1 MKNNIIIKSVS
12 FALVVS
18 ALASCSESWLDPEP
32 LSFYEPNITFSTEE
46 GLEGALTRCRSDMLY
61 YFLGSNGTA
70 VSTEL
75 IFSDVA
81 VSAITDLSGSQNLA
95 MDITPTSNNTYIGTN
110 LSNAFWTSGV
120 SGSSFANVVIS
131 RIPELDLDE
140 TTKNQMLSRAYFHRA
155 WRYYHLIFQF
165 GDVPLVTKEITT
177 PKLDFRS
184 VKMSV
189 IIEKMIQ
196 DLEFAVNHIPERD
209 DWGKENKG
217 ACLMLLTKFYLAAG
231 AFDKA
236 RAAADSLINNCGYA
250 LMEEPF
256 GTFENPFPDARPMTR
271 NVMWDLHRPVNKS
284 ISANTESIMTIISR
298 YENPDSRVNTM
309 FLYNF
314 TPFWSMTDTNRGILT
329 PSKKN
334 IGIGRQAGTAEFM
347 AQYPDYIDQRAV
359 CGRGECFI
367 RPTYFAEEGMW
378 TDPNDLRHDRKSGNW
393 MAMEDMKYNNVDLL
407 GTEDEKY
414 YLQPLQ
420 KFADDGTLLCRDTIR
435 CWYGYPYY
443 KLWVDDVDR
452 DVANGYKGVDYQ
464 GGPGDAYLYRL
475 AEAYLLRA
483 EAYYWLNMYD
493 KAAQDVNKIRERAH
507 CTTFFSASDMEG
519 LDGLDV
525 IMDERARELMY
536 EEFRHVEL
544 VRVSYIKA
552 NKEGTYESPK
562 SLADENSDS
571 YWWHRIEKYNNYYNK
586 GAVTMHG
593 DEYKM
598 AKHNIFWPITQGNI
612 DPNLYGR
619 INQNYGYAGYE
630 NNETPI
636 SSLEELEASGQ

>member
-1 MKNNIIIKSVS
+1 MKNNLFKSVS
-12 FALVVS
+12 LTLVLS
-18 ALASCSESWLDPEP
+18 TLASCSESWLDPEP
-32 LSFYEPNITFSTEE
+32 LSFYEPNITFSTVE

-81 VSAITDLSGSQNLA
+81 VSAISDLSGSQNFTS
-95 MDITPTSNNTYIGTN
+95 DITSTSNNLFIGTN

-120 SGSSFANVVIS
+120 SGSSFANAVIS
-131 RIPELDLDE
+131 RLPELDLDE
-140 TTKNQMLSRAYFHRA
+140 TTKNQMLSRAYFHHA
-155 WRYYHLIFQF
+155 WRYYHLTFQF
-165 GDVPLVTKEITT
+165 GDIPLVTKEITT

-184 VKMSV
+184 VKMEV
-189 IIEKMIQ
+189 IIEKMIK
-196 DLEFAVNHIPERD
+196 DLEFAVENIPERD

-217 ACLMLLTKFYLAAG
+217 TCLMLLTKYYLAAG
-231 AFDKA
+231 EFEKA
-236 RAAADSLINNCGYA
+236 LNAANTLINNCGYE

-256 GTFENPFPDARPMTR
+256 GTFENPYPDVRPMTR
-271 NVMWDLHRPVNKS
+271 NVLWDLHRPVNKS
-284 ISANTESIMTIISR
+284 ISANKESIMTIISR
-298 YENPDSRVNTM
+298 YENQDSRVPTM

-314 TPFWSMTDTNRGILT
+314 TPFWSMTDVNRGILT
-329 PSKKN
+329 PSKQN

-367 RPTYFAEEGMW
+367 RPTYFAEKSMW
-378 TDPNDLRHDRKSGNW
+378 TDENDLRHDRKTGNW
-393 MAMEDMKYNNVDLL
+393 MAMEDLKYNNVNLL
-407 GTEDEKY
+407 GTDDEKY
-414 YLQPLQ
+414 YLKPLQ
-420 KFADDGTLLCRDTIR
+420 KYADDGTLLCKDTIR

-464 GGPGDAYLYRL
+464 GGPGDMYLYRL

-483 EAYYWLNMYD
+483 EAYYWLNEYA
-493 KAAQDVNKIRERAH
+493 KAAEDVNRIRKRAH
-507 CTTFFSASDMEG
+507 CTTFFSAADMNG

-552 NKEGTYESPK
+552 NKEGTYLSPK
-562 SLADENSDS
+562 SLADESSNS
-571 YWWHRIEKYNNYYNK
+571 YWWHRIVKYNNYYNK
-586 GAVTMHG
+586 GVTTLHG
-593 DEYKM
+593 DEYKI

-630 NNETPI
+630 KNEPPI

>member
-1 MKNNIIIKSVS
+1 MKKNLLTIATLI
-12 FALVVS
+12 FGLTG
-18 ALASCSESWLDPEP
+18 CSDSWLEPEP
-32 LSFYEPNITFSTEE
+32 LSFYEPSITFSTVE
-46 GLEGALTRCRSDMLY
+46 GLEGALTRCRSDLLY

-70 VSTEL
+70 VSTEM

-81 VSAITDLSGSQNLA
+81 VSAITDLSGSQNFVT
-95 MDITPTSNNTYIGTN
+95 DITPTSDNTYIGTN

-131 RIPELDLDE
+131 RIPDLDLDE
-140 TTKNQMLSRAYFHRA
+140 TTKNQMLSKAYFHRA

-184 VKMSV
+184 VKMEV

-196 DLEFAVNHIPERD
+196 DLEFAVEHIQERD

-217 ACLMLLTKFYLAAG
+217 GCLMLLIKFYLAAG
-231 AFDKA
+231 EFQKA
-236 RAAADSLINNCGYA
+236 VDAANTLISNCGYA

-256 GTFENPFPDARPMTR
+256 GTFENPYPDEHPITR
-271 NVMWDLHRPVNKS
+271 NVYWDLHRPVNKS
-284 ISANTESIMTIISR
+284 IAANTESIMTIISR
-298 YENPDSRVNTM
+298 YENKDSRVNTM

-314 TPFWSMTDTNRGILT
+314 TPFWSMTDVNRGILT
-329 PSKKN
+329 PSKQN
-334 IGIGRQAGTAEFM
+334 IGISRQAGTPEFM
-347 AQYPDYIDQRAV
+347 AQYPDYIDMREIY
-359 CGRGECFI
+359 GRGECFI

-378 TDPNDLRHDRKSGNW
+378 NDSTDLRHSREVGNW
-393 MAMEDMKYNNVDLL
+393 VSMEDLKYNNTALI
-407 GTEDEKY
+407 GTDDEKY
-414 YLQPLQ
+414 YNQPLQ
-420 KFADDGTLLCRDTIR
+420 KFADDGTLLCQDTIR

-452 DVANGYKGVDYQ
+452 DVANGYTGVDYQ
-464 GGPGDAYLYRL
+464 GGPGDMYLFRL

-483 EAYYWLNMYD
+483 EAYYWLGDYA
-493 KAAQDVNKIRERAH
+493 KAADDVNTIRKRAH
-507 CTTFFSASDMEG
+507 CSILFNASQMSGIEG
-519 LDGLDV
+519 LDL

-562 SLADENSDS
+562 SLADESSNS
-571 YWWHRIEKYNNYYNK
+571 YWWHRVTTYNNYYNK
-586 GAVTMHG
+586 GITTLHG
-593 DEYKM
+593 DEYRIS
-598 AKHNIFWPITQGNI
+598 KHNIFWPISQSNI

-630 NNETPI
+630 NNEVPI
-636 SSLEELEASGQ
+636 SSLEELEESGQ